1 MMTQAFYTGISGL
14 QSYSEAIDV
23 VSEDLANTSTIGYR
37 GKNVEFANS
46 FEEMLNQANAPK
58 SSVDSS
64 IGIGTKVS
72 ATAMTQSQGELL
84 LSDRNTDLAIEGDG
98 WFSIQGNDN
107 PLYTRAGNFNF
118 DTNNDLV
125 TDDGYYVLGTMANN
139 IDNDVLTKVVND
151 LPLGEMS
158 VQEKLRFPK
167 ALTYPPTPTDKVSFF
182 GNLGIKNVP
191 MKISASAVDPE
202 NNKND
207 INISFSL
214 SDTQNTLGTTW
225 DAVAVSQSLDGETI
239 YDTQSGQV
247 SFAEDGSFLSTTLST
262 INNNGKDVALDLG
275 TGYDGL
281 IAVNGVD
288 QSSSSS
294 SNGTPGGDLLGYE
307 INKNAEVIATFS
319 NGMQSSVGKIAVYH
333 FQNDQGLTEVSG
345 SNYQES
351 SNSGAPVFS
360 TDENGENVLGAN
372 IINYRLENSNVSM
385 TSGLTDLIVYQ
396 RAYDANSKSIT
407 TANEMMQKALSMDA

>member
-46 FEEMLNQANAPK
+46 FEEMLNQANDPR